1 MALICDDMKKES
13 KVFLVLFILGYAY
26 TLSLI
31 VSYGNSTDWLKW
43 YIYFFGMSS
52 LMLYCWLYTVKYK
65 MIVTNEEIQLTTL
78 FKKTTI
84 KVQEITH
91 YNYNRYGKS
100 NFYQFDLFTKD
111 QHILVTTRYKD
122 DFEKV
127 LMEHIPVK

>member
-1 MALICDDMKKES
+1 MTLISDDMKKES

-31 VSYGNSTDWLKW
+31 VSYGNSADWLKW

-65 MIVTNEEIQLTTL
+65 IIITNEEIQITTL

-84 KVQEITH
+84 SIEELTH
-91 YNYNRYGKS
+91 YNCKRYGKS
-100 NFYQFDLFTKD
+100 VFYQFDLFIED
-111 QHILVTTRYKD
+111 QHTLVTTRYKD
-122 DFEKV
+122 DFEKI
-127 LMEHIPVK
+127 LTEHLSAK